1 MNTDD
6 HPSGTGQA
14 ACPAGAAG
22 PGGPG
27 EPGGLPSP
35 GDLFGPGG
43 LPSPGDLFGPG
54 DLRGPGLDETMLAP
68 DPVAQ
73 FSGWLADA
81 AAAGLPEPNAM
92 VLSTV
97 TDAARPRARSVLLK
111 SHGQDGFVFYTNR
124 TSAKAQDLSGNPW
137 ACLLFPWYAL
147 HRQVIIQGAVS
158 PLSEAESEPYFHYR
172 AHGSQLGAWASRQ
185 SSVIGSRAVLD
196 DRYARLEQRWPEG
209 TIVPMPSF
217 WGGYRLRH
225 DIVEFWQ
232 GRVNRLHDRLR
243 YRREGTHWAVERLA
257 P

>member
-1 MNTDD
+1 VNTDD
-6 HPSGTGQA
+6 HPSGA
-14 ACPAGAAG
+14 AQPAGAPGAAG
-22 PGGPG
+22 PG
-27 EPGGLPSP
+27 
-35 GDLFGPGG
+35 DLG
-43 LPSPGDLFGPG
+43 
-54 DLRGPGLDETMLAP
+54 GPGLDEAMLAP

-73 FSGWLADA
+73 FSGWLAEA

-97 TDAARPRARSVLLK
+97 TDAGRPRARSVLLK
-111 SHGQDGFVFYTNR
+111 SHGHDGFTFYTNR
-124 TSAKAQDLSGNPW
+124 TSAKAQDLAGNPW
-137 ACLLFPWYAL
+137 GCLLFPWYAL
-147 HRQVIIQGAVS
+147 HRQVIVQGAVS
-158 PLSEAESEPYFHYR
+158 LLSEAESEPYFHSR

-232 GRVNRLHDRLR
+232 GRANRLHDRLR
-243 YRREGTHWAVERLA
+243 YRRQGTHWAVERLA

>member
-1 MNTDD
+1 VDTDN
-6 HPSGTGQA
+6 HPPA
-14 ACPAGAAG
+14 AGAAA
-22 PGGPG
+22 
-27 EPGGLPSP
+27 
-35 GDLFGPGG
+35 DL
-43 LPSPGDLFGPG
+43 
-54 DLRGPGLDETMLAP
+54 GLDEVTLAP

-73 FSGWLADA
+73 FSGWLAEAVD
-81 AAAGLPEPNAM
+81 AGLPEPNAM
-92 VLSTV
+92 VLSTM
-97 TDAARPRARSVLLK
+97 TASGRPRARSVLLK

-158 PLSEAESEPYFHYR
+158 PLSSRESEPYFHSR
-172 AHGSQLGAWASRQ
+172 PHGSQLGAWASRQ

-209 TIVPMPSF
+209 TTVPMPSF
-217 WGGYRLRH
+217 WGGYQLTH

-232 GRVNRLHDRLR
+232 GRANRLHDRLR
-243 YRREGTHWAVERLA
+243 YRRQGTHWVVERLA